1 MSVQEQQRGWWLW
14 SVNPLSLLL
23 WPLSMVFCLLVI
35 VRRRL
40 YQWQWLKSCQLD
52 KPVIVVG
59 NISVGGTGKT
69 PVVQTLVSLLQDKG
83 MKPAILTRGYK
94 SDFETE
100 TVLLAESATSERAG
114 DEANMLSEISR
125 CPIAVGA
132 DRIKSAEELLLNFP
146 EVDILIADDGLQHYA
161 MRRDMEI
168 IVFRTRANGNGFCL
182 PAGPLREP
190 MSRLAQANLVIDRD
204 SEEVSEQLGRCWNLQ
219 NPELTR
225 QLDSFQGQEVGALAG
240 IGFPQLFFNALQQ
253 HDLQIK
259 SHAFPDHYQFSQ
271 QDLLP
276 FKQRPL
282 LVTHKDAVK
291 LRQYGAENIWVVP
304 LELKL
309 SDDLQC
315 RFFNILE
322 PKLHG

>member
-1 MSVQEQQRGWWLW
+1 V
-14 SVNPLSLLL
+14 VAALLKQ
-23 WPLSMVFCLLVI
+23 I
-35 VRRRL
+35 
-40 YQWQWLKSCQLD
+40 
-52 KPVIVVG
+52 
-59 NISVGGTGKT
+59 
-69 PVVQTLVSLLQDKG
+69 QDKG

-204 SEEVSEQLGRCWNLQ
+204 
-219 NPELTR
+219 
-225 QLDSFQGQEVGALAG
+225 F
-240 IGFPQLFFNALQQ
+240 
-253 HDLQIK
+253 
-259 SHAFPDHYQFSQ
+259 
-271 QDLLP
+271 
-276 FKQRPL
+276 
-282 LVTHKDAVK
+282 
-291 LRQYGAENIWVVP
+291 
-304 LELKL
+304 
-309 SDDLQC
+309 
-315 RFFNILE
+315 
-322 PKLHG
+322 